1 MIPRLVPSPNG
12 KKTAAP
18 LAKPA
23 TGAAGAPP
31 SDTSLPL
38 ARDHA
43 SPEPSLALAKAPG
56 LDRERVVSPARGS
69 RSRRGGIS
77 LEGALAASFRR
88 FPAANLHQRL
98 ASAAKR

>member
-1 MIPRLVPSPNG
+1 LTRAGIRRKIPRLVPSPASK

-23 TGAAGAPP
+23 VGAA
-31 SDTSLPL
+31 L
-38 ARDHA
+38 A
-43 SPEPSLALAKAPG
+43 S
-56 LDRERVVSPARGS
+56 
-69 RSRRGGIS
+69 
-77 LEGALAASFRR
+77 SFRR

>member
-23 TGAAGAPP
+23 IGA
-31 SDTSLPL
+31 
-38 ARDHA
+38 
-43 SPEPSLALAKAPG
+43 
-56 LDRERVVSPARGS
+56 
-69 RSRRGGIS
+69 
-77 LEGALAASFRR
+77 ALAASFRR